1 MNFFRQSMYNLYFCL
16 DGIPS
21 VDISITSLNN
31 EIIQMVRNLSD
42 DVVVKESFE
51 QLNQHANAREYLM
64 ILVNN
69 LSIYTLD
76 DVKFQGS
83 ILTKLTQAGNQLTR
97 KTLVN

>member
-1 MNFFRQSMYNLYFCL
+1 MNFFRQSRYNLYFCL

-31 EIIQMVRNLSD
+31 EIINMVRNLSD
-42 DVVVKESFE
+42 DAVVKESYE

-69 LSIYTLD
+69 LSIYTLN

-83 ILTKLTQAGNQLTR
+83 ILAKLTQAGNQLTR

>member
-1 MNFFRQSMYNLYFCL
+1 
-16 DGIPS
+16 
-21 VDISITSLNN
+21 
-31 EIIQMVRNLSD
+31 MVRNSSD
-42 DVVVKESFE
+42 DVVVKESYE